1 MSEPV
6 LIARWE
12 TVKHPAPEVNPMP
25 DLPEPTRYQWASW
38 LELCSIEA
46 DDKLSGIERYGL
58 LHAATHML
66 SDKCTRW
73 AARVDHPDAA
83 EIERLRKRVR
93 DAAEKGRALYGPNPT
108 SGDTAE
114 GLLRAM
120 TAHWDRERAVMANLS
135 DVAGAISTSERLG
148 REYGELMKRVYTYLE
163 RSALEP
169 QDAA

>member
-1 MSEPV
+1 MSDHANLWMVP
-6 LIARWE
+6 
-12 TVKHPAPEVNPMP
+12 HPDSPAPGMTT
-25 DLPEPTRYQWASW
+25 PEFCYETTGDGRPWLASID
-38 LELCSIEA
+38 E
-46 DDKLSGIERYGL
+46 
-58 LHAATHML
+58 
-66 SDKCTRW
+66 
-73 AARVDHPDAA
+73 
-83 EIERLRKRVR
+83 RVR